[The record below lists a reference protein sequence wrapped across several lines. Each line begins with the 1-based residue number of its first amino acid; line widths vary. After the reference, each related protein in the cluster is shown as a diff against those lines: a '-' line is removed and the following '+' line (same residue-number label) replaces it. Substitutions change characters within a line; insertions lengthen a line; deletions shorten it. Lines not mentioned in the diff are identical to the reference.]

1 MIITIAN
8 AKGGV
13 TKTTSAIYLACAAHK
28 DDRQVTVLDA
38 DIQAS
43 ASLWADSAS
52 ADAPLPFPVNPANL
66 STFNRLQPQDQP
78 GKENWV
84 IVDAA
89 PAEKIMTAAIGVS
102 DFVIIPTSDSPMDLQ
117 QVWAMISAIPEETPT
132 GVLIAKAQPRTTA
145 FHETVDALKDQGVIT
160 LDEHMAA
167 GTVANA
173 MLFSTVVPLRQD
185 IKKALGTNPQ
195 HLYEYTDLYLETL
208 RIKEYLGL

>member
-43 ASLWADSAS
+43 ASLWADSA
-52 ADAPLPFPVNPANL
+52 ATDTPLPFPVNPANL
-66 STFNRLQPQDQP
+66 STFNRLRPD
-78 GKENWV
+78 KESWV

-117 QVWAMISAIPEETPT
+117 QVWAMISAIPDDTPT
-132 GVLIAKAQPRTTA
+132 AVLIAKAQPRTTA
-145 FHETVDALKDQGVIT
+145 FQETVGALKEQGVIT

-167 GTVANA
+167 GTVANV
-173 MLFSTVVPLRQD
+173 MLYSTVIPLRQD

-208 RIKEYLGL
+208 RTKEYLGL